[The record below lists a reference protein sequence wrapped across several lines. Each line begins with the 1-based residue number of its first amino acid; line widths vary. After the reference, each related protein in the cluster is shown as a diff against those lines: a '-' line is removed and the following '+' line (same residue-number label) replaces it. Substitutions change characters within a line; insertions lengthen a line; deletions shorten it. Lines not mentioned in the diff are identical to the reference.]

1 MTRVATLVRQG
12 RRGRDAGFSLMELMV
27 VLVLFGIVSA
37 IALPG
42 FNKFMRAMDLNNQM
56 QILATNIRV
65 VRQRAITENNN
76 WVVYYDSTN
85 KGWGWWDDDD
95 NDGVKDG
102 PEHYQ
107 AVTPLPGWITVT
119 NSSTNPFA
127 SDTLTFQPNGS
138 ASESGSVIF
147 TNPDGYTRSLSV
159 VRPTGMVT
167 VQ

>member
-1 MTRVATLVRQG
+1 MTCAGTPARRG

-27 VLVLFGIVSA
+27 VLVLFGIMSA
-37 IALPG
+37 VALPG
-42 FNKFMRAMDLNNQM
+42 FNKFMRAMDLNNQI
-56 QILATNIRV
+56 QVLATNLRV

-76 WVVYYDSTN
+76 WVVYWSSADN
-85 KGWGWWDDDD
+85 GWGWWDDDD

-107 AVTPLPGWITVT
+107 APAPLPGWVTAT
-119 NSSTNPFA
+119 NSGTNPFA

>member
-1 MTRVATLVRQG
+1 MACAGTPA
-12 RRGRDAGFSLMELMV
+12 RRGLGGRDAGFSLMELMV
-27 VLVLFGIVSA
+27 VLVLFGIMSA

-42 FNKFMRAMDLNNQM
+42 FNKFMRAMDLNNQI
-56 QILATNIRV
+56 QILATNLRV

-76 WVVYYDSTN
+76 WVVYWSDTDN
-85 KGWGWWDDDD
+85 GWGWWDDDD

-102 PEHYQ
+102 PEHEQ
-107 AVTPLPGWITVT
+107 VPVPLPGWVTAT
-119 NSSTNPFA
+119 NSTTNPFA
-127 SDTLTFQPNGS
+127 SDTLSFQPNGS